1 MPVRPSPGC
10 YPSPPL
16 LGSALFYPDSEL
28 QTGQRSLPLFLCRL
42 WWSFREA
49 EVVIVH
55 LGFFII
61 HGLIFVV
68 LYIAGL
74 DSPWAWLLFTLA
86 LGTLG
91 LGLYDMLQTRHT
103 LRRNFPLV
111 ARARWAMEHLR
122 PFIRQYLLE
131 SDMDGAPV
139 KRMFRS
145 IVYQRAKGD
154 LASVPFGTRV
164 DTGSDGYEWIG
175 HSIGAVNVKDI
186 DNDPRVRIGGA
197 DCQHPYEASLLNIS
211 AMSFGALSAN
221 AIRALNRGAAIG
233 GFYHNTGEGGLS
245 RFHREHGGDL
255 VWQIGTG
262 YFGCRNPD
270 GTFSAQKFRDT
281 ATLDCVRMIEVKLSQ
296 GAKPGHGGILP
307 ASKNDDLIAAIRG
320 VAPHTEVVSPS
331 AHSAFSS
338 PRELLDFVH
347 HLRQL
352 SGGKPVGFKLCVG
365 RESEFIA
372 ICKAMVETGIR
383 PDFITVDGGEGG
395 TGAAPLEYSNSVGMP
410 LRDGLAFVINCLIG
424 FDLRDDIR
432 VIAAGKLFTAF
443 HIAKALALG
452 ADLCNSARGM
462 MLAMGCV
469 QSLVCNT
476 NRCPTGIT
484 TQDPRLTRGLDVS
497 DKGSRVARYQRET
510 LHALV
515 DIVSSAG
522 LQSPCEITRSHLY
535 RRIDQQAVARYDQM
549 YPYPATGSFRASPP
563 QGPYADDIRE
573 ANSDSFLPQRYVFAG
588 NTSRS
593 EQLSA

>member
-1 MPVRPSPGC
+1 M
-10 YPSPPL
+10 
-16 LGSALFYPDSEL
+16 
-28 QTGQRSLPLFLCRL
+28 
-42 WWSFREA
+42 
-49 EVVIVH
+49 H

-233 GFYHNTGEGGLS
+233 GFYQNTGEGGLS
-245 RFHREHGGDL
+245 QFHREHGGDL

-262 YFGCRNPD
+262 YFGCRNVD

-281 ATLDCVRMIEVKLSQ
+281 ATLECVRMVEIKLSQ

-320 VAPHTEVVSPS
+320 LEPHTEVVSPS

-338 PRELLDFVH
+338 PRGLLDFVH

-588 NTSRS
+588 NTPRS

>member
-1 MPVRPSPGC
+1 M
-10 YPSPPL
+10 
-16 LGSALFYPDSEL
+16 A
-28 QTGQRSLPLFLCRL
+28 
-42 WWSFREA
+42 
-49 EVVIVH
+49 H
-55 LGFFII
+55 LGFFCF
-61 HGLIFVV
+61 HGLIFAV
-68 LYIAGL
+68 LYSAGL
-74 DSPWAWLLFTLA
+74 ESPWAWLLFLLT

-103 LRRNFPLV
+103 LRRNFPLLG
-111 ARARWAMEHLR
+111 RARWAMEHLR

-131 SDMDGAPV
+131 SDTDGAPV
-139 KRMFRS
+139 NRMFRS

-154 LASVPFGTRV
+154 LSSVPFGTRI

-175 HSIGAVNVKDI
+175 HSIGAVNARDI
-186 DNDPRVRIGGA
+186 DSDPRVRIGGA
-197 DCQHPYEASLLNIS
+197 DCQHPYDASLLNVS

-245 RFHREHGGDL
+245 PFHREHGGDL

-262 YFGCRNPD
+262 YFGCRNVD

-281 ATLDCVRMIEVKLSQ
+281 ATLECVRMIEIKLSQ

-320 VAPHTEVVSPS
+320 VEPHTEVVSPS

-338 PRELLDFVH
+338 PRELLDFIH

-410 LRDGLAFVINCLIG
+410 LRDGLAFVVDCLIG

-443 HIAKALALG
+443 HIARALALG

-510 LHALV
+510 VHALV

-522 LQSPCEITRSHLY
+522 LQSPCEITRSHVY
-535 RRIDQQAVARYDQM
+535 RRVDQQHVARYDQM
-549 YPYPATGSFRASPP
+549 YPHPATGSFRASPP

-573 ANSDSFLPQRYVFAG
+573 ASSDSFLPRRYVFAG
-588 NTSRS
+588 STPRS

>member
-1 MPVRPSPGC
+1 MHLWFFLAHT
-10 YPSPPL
+10 L
-16 LGSALFYPDSEL
+16 LFALLY
-28 QTGQRSLPLFLCRL
+28 
-42 WWSFREA
+42 
-49 EVVIVH
+49 
-55 LGFFII
+55 FI
-61 HGLIFVV
+61 
-68 LYIAGL
+68 GL
-74 DSPWAWLLFTLA
+74 DTPWAWFLFLLL

-91 LGLYDMLQTRHT
+91 LGLHDMLQHKHT
-103 LRRNFPLV
+103 LRRNFPLI

-131 SDMDGAPV
+131 SDTDGAPV
-139 KRMFRS
+139 SRMFRT

-154 LASVPFGTRV
+154 LSSIPFGTRV
-164 DTGSDGYEWIG
+164 DTGRNGYEWIG
-175 HSIGAVNVKDI
+175 HSIGALNVKDV
-186 DNDPRVRIGGA
+186 DQDPRVRIGGA
-197 DCQHPYEASLLNIS
+197 DCQKPYDASLLNIS
-211 AMSFGALSAN
+211 AMSFGSLSAN
-221 AIRALNRGAAIG
+221 AVRALNRGAALG

-245 RFHREHGGDL
+245 EFHLEHGGDL

-262 YFGCRNPD
+262 YFGCRNAN

-281 ATLDCVRMIEVKLSQ
+281 AALDSVRMIEIKLSQ

-307 ASKNDDLIAAIRG
+307 ASKNDDLIASIRG
-320 VAPHTEVVSPS
+320 VEPHTEVVSPS
-331 AHSAFSS
+331 THSAFSS
-338 PRELLDFVH
+338 PRELLNFIH

-365 RESEFIA
+365 RESEFIS
-372 ICKAMVETGIR
+372 ICKAMTESGIR

-410 LRDGLAFVINCLIG
+410 LRDGLAFVVDCLIG
-424 FDLRDDIR
+424 FELRDDIR

-443 HIAKALALG
+443 HMAKALALG

-484 TQDPRLTRGLDVS
+484 TQEPHLTRGLDVT
-497 DKGSRVARYQRET
+497 DKGSRIARYQRET
-510 LHALV
+510 VHALL

-522 LQSPCEITRSHLY
+522 LHSPREITRSHVY
-535 RRIDQQAVARYDQM
+535 RRVDQQHVARYDRM
-549 YPYPATGSFRASPP
+549 YPFPAEGSFLANPP
-563 QGPYADDIRE
+563 QGPYADDILE
-573 ANSDSFLPQRYVFAG
+573 SSSDSFLPRRYVFSG
-588 NTSRS
+588 NTPRT

>member
-1 MPVRPSPGC
+1 M
-10 YPSPPL
+10 
-16 LGSALFYPDSEL
+16 
-28 QTGQRSLPLFLCRL
+28 T
-42 WWSFREA
+42 
-49 EVVIVH
+49 H
-55 LGFFII
+55 LGFFLL
-61 HGLIFVV
+61 HGLALAL
-68 LYIAGL
+68 LYASGL
-74 DSPWAWLLFTLA
+74 EPLWTWLLFLLT

-91 LGLYDMLQTRHT
+91 LGLHDMLQTRHT
-103 LRRNFPLV
+103 LRRNFPLLG
-111 ARARWAMEHLR
+111 RARWALEHLR

-131 SDMDGAPV
+131 SDTDGAPV
-139 KRMFRS
+139 NRMFRS
-145 IVYQRAKGD
+145 IIYQRAKGD
-154 LASVPFGTRV
+154 LDSVPFGTRV

-175 HSIGAVNVKDI
+175 HSIGALNVREI
-186 DNDPRVRIGGA
+186 DTDPRVSIGGT
-197 DCQHPYEASLLNIS
+197 DCQRPYNASLLNIS

-245 RFHREHGGDL
+245 QFHREHGGDL

-262 YFGCRNPD
+262 YFGCRNAD

-281 ATLDCVRMIEVKLSQ
+281 ATQDCVRMIEIKLSQ

-307 ASKNDDLIAAIRG
+307 ASKNDELIASIRG
-320 VAPHTEVVSPS
+320 VEAHTEVVSPS

-338 PRELLDFVH
+338 PRELLDFVQ

-410 LRDGLAFVINCLIG
+410 LRDGLAFVVDCLIG

-443 HIAKALALG
+443 HVARALALG

-484 TQDPRLTRGLDVS
+484 TQDPRLTRGLDVT
-497 DKGSRVARYQRET
+497 DKGSRVARYHRET
-510 LHALV
+510 IHALV
-515 DIVSSAG
+515 DITSSAG
-522 LQSPCEITRSHLY
+522 LRTPCEITRSHVY
-535 RRIDQQAVARYDQM
+535 RRVDQQRVARYDQM
-549 YPYPATGSFRASPP
+549 HPYPATGSFRANPP

-573 ANSDSFLPQRYVFAG
+573 SSSDSFLPQRYVFSG
-588 NTSRS
+588 NTPRN

>member
-1 MPVRPSPGC
+1 M
-10 YPSPPL
+10 
-16 LGSALFYPDSEL
+16 A
-28 QTGQRSLPLFLCRL
+28 
-42 WWSFREA
+42 
-49 EVVIVH
+49 H
-55 LGFFII
+55 LGFFLL
-61 HGLIFVV
+61 HGLVFAL
-68 LYIAGL
+68 LYASGL
-74 DSPWAWLLFTLA
+74 DSLWTWLFFLLT
-86 LGTLG
+86 LGTLAI
-91 LGLYDMLQTRHT
+91 GLYDMLQTQHT
-103 LRRNFPLV
+103 LRRNFPLLG
-111 ARARWAMEHLR
+111 RGRWALEHLR

-131 SDMDGAPV
+131 SDTDGTPV
-139 KRMFRS
+139 NRMFRS
-145 IVYQRAKGD
+145 IIYQRAKGD

-164 DTGSDGYEWIG
+164 DTGRDGYEWIG
-175 HSIGAVNVKDI
+175 HSIGALNVRDI
-186 DNDPRVRIGGA
+186 DTDPRVRIGGT
-197 DCQHPYEASLLNIS
+197 DCQCPYDASLLNIS

-245 RFHREHGGDL
+245 QFHREHGGDL
-255 VWQIGTG
+255 VWQIGTA
-262 YFGCRNPD
+262 YFGCRNAD

-281 ATLDCVRMIEVKLSQ
+281 ATLDCVRMIEIKLSQ

-307 ASKNDDLIAAIRG
+307 ASKNDGLIASIRG
-320 VAPHTEVVSPS
+320 VEPHTEVVSPS

-338 PRELLDFVH
+338 PRELLGFVQ

-365 RESEFIA
+365 RESEFIG
-372 ICKAMVETGIR
+372 ICKAMIETRIQ

-410 LRDGLAFVINCLIG
+410 LRDGLAFVVDCLIG
-424 FDLRDDIR
+424 FDLRKDIR

-443 HIAKALALG
+443 HIARTLALG

-476 NRCPTGIT
+476 NHCPTGIT
-484 TQDPRLTRGLDVS
+484 TQDPRLTRGLDVT
-497 DKGSRVARYQRET
+497 DKGSRVGRYQRET

-515 DIVSSAG
+515 DITSSAG
-522 LQSPCEITRSHLY
+522 LRSPCEITRSHVY
-535 RRIDQQAVARYDQM
+535 RRVDQQRVARYDQM

-573 ANSDSFLPQRYVFAG
+573 SSSDSFLPQRYVFSG
-588 NTSRS
+588 NTPRS